1 MMLLSSFRKNWLK
14 ILLIFF
20 VITTVVLSVMLY
32 NTSRLFYYEQNLH
45 TYAVWINYIEVEQ
58 FFDSLSLR
66 IRFDKNGIPSV
77 INDSYVVHKAIR
89 NLEHLDPPHERIWL
103 NIEYANSGLRYLNSL
118 RFFPNGTIGPE
129 FTPDKVYPYIL
140 ALNESLT
147 NADKGAAFTSGEY
160 LYNQGANRFEVDEH
174 MLIMAGENASV
185 LFNLIRSYVG
195 NFPA

>member
-20 VITTVVLSVMLY
+20 VITTVVLSVILY

-77 INDSYVVHKAIR
+77 INDSYDVHKAIR

-118 RFFPNGTIGPE
+118 RFF
-129 FTPDKVYPYIL
+129 
-140 ALNESLT
+140 
-147 NADKGAAFTSGEY
+147 
-160 LYNQGANRFEVDEH
+160 
-174 MLIMAGENASV
+174 
-185 LFNLIRSYVG
+185 
-195 NFPA
+195 